1 MACPESKS
9 GSSENFHT
17 PEPSRSDQ
25 PGARWGPQHA
35 GARELAE
42 LYSPGENL
50 SRLFTFPVGAGIR
63 PPLPTPSIER
73 TASHEFPLDST
84 VTEP

>member
-1 MACPESKS
+1 MASTERKS

-17 PEPSRSDQ
+17 SEPSGSDQ

-42 LYSPGENL
+42 LYSPGENFKPV
-50 SRLFTFPVGAGIR
+50 FTFPVGAGIR
-63 PPLPTPSIER
+63 LPLPTPGNER
-73 TASHEFPLDST
+73 TASHEFVLDST
-84 VTEP
+84 ATKL